1 MQTANPYSTPVANV
15 ADAPSNDVGR
25 INVLSFQGRIG
36 RVRYIEYTFGLM
48 LLLNFGSGLA
58 LVFAG
63 AQMGMV
69 IAFIVMAAVV
79 VLCAMLTVQRAHDF
93 NVSGWLA
100 IIGFVPLLNFIFWL
114 VPGTDGNNRFGPKT
128 PPNTIFAVI
137 LACII
142 PVVMVVGIIAA
153 IAIPAYHEHQYTDS
167 SDESAQYEQIRS
179 SE

>member
-114 VPGTDGNNRFGPKT
+114 VPGT
-128 PPNTIFAVI
+128 
-137 LACII
+137 
-142 PVVMVVGIIAA
+142 
-153 IAIPAYHEHQYTDS
+153 
-167 SDESAQYEQIRS
+167 
-179 SE
+179 